1 MKTKRSIY
9 TNRLYV
15 HYKMLRIQKE
25 ALSKQKNMVSG
36 IGLVGSVWLR
46 IGITLN
52 KGLLQNADICFE
64 VKFDS

>member
-1 MKTKRSIY
+1 
-9 TNRLYV
+9 
-15 HYKMLRIQKE
+15 MLRIQKE